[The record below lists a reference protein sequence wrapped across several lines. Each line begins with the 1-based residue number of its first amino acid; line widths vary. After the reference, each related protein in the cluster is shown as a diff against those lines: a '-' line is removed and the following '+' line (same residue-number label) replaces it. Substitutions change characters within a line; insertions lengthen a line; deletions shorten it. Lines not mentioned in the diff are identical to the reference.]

1 MYQILSKIDDIERTL
16 KITTYRGMC
25 NESLVDDVLHR
36 LERIDRQIYGD
47 TKTISR
53 KKAETVSPAQEIA
66 AVKKLQR
73 DKEKAEKDAKA
84 KAEKDAEAAKKAAEA
99 AEAAK
104 KAAMK
109 QMLKSSDQEAVQ
121 GRRAIQHSKLKR

>member
-84 KAEKDAEAAKKAAEA
+84 KAEKDAEAAKKAA
-99 AEAAK
+99 
-104 KAAMK
+104 MK